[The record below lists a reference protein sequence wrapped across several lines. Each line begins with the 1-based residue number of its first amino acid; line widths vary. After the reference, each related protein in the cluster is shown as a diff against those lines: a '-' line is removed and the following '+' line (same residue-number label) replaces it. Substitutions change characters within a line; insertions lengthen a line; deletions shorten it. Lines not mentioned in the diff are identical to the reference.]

1 VAPLIV
7 PPIAATL
14 GWHWAFVFA
23 GIAGLIWLGA
33 WLPLYHL
40 PDQARKAN
48 DAERAYIRSDPDDL
62 GQAEGQVSWKRLLG
76 FRQTWSFVIAKALTD
91 PVWWFF
97 LTWLPDFFK
106 QTRNLDITHSAAFIA
121 SIYAIATVLSIFGGW
136 VVGFLVHRG
145 WSVTRARKT
154 GMFIFACG
162 AIPILLVKEVGNWP
176 AVLLI
181 GLACAAHQAWSA
193 NLFTTASDMFPRR
206 AVASVVGLGG
216 MVGSGMN
223 ILFPILA
230 GRLLDLFKA
239 RHDVV
244 TGYGILF
251 AACGFAYLVAFG
263 VQHLLAPRFE
273 MVDLERA

>member
-1 VAPLIV
+1 
-7 PPIAATL
+7 
-14 GWHWAFVFA
+14 
-23 GIAGLIWLGA
+23 
-33 WLPLYHL
+33 
-40 PDQARKAN
+40 
-48 DAERAYIRSDPDDL
+48 
-62 GQAEGQVSWKRLLG
+62 
-76 FRQTWSFVIAKALTD
+76 
-91 PVWWFF
+91 
-97 LTWLPDFFK
+97 
-106 QTRNLDITHSAAFIA
+106 
-121 SIYAIATVLSIFGGW
+121 
-136 VVGFLVHRG
+136 VHRG